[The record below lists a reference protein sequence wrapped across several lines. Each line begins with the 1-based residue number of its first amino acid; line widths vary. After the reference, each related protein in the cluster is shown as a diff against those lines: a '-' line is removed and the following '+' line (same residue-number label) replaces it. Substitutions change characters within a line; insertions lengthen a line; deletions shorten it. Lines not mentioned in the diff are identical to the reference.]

1 MLYHLISQAGL
12 QKGQRIMTLPQRVA
26 SSCIMSVDYTKLNTG
41 QRNMGRE
48 CNKYGNLEDV
58 SCPKV

>member
-12 QKGQRIMTLPQRVA
+12 QKGQRIMTLTQRIA
-26 SSCIMSVDYTKLNTG
+26 LSCIMSDDYTKLDTG
-41 QRNMGRE
+41 QHNMGRE